1 MTKKSTYF
9 SNEPR
14 NSQLIEIL
22 NQISIQLIEV
32 KNESEIYKVLIGGI
46 KQILP
51 NTYFLISKLQSDDKN
66 FRIVESFGFENYF
79 NAIKKIVGKDPFLID
94 FPFKN
99 LTEEQFDAFESRK
112 IYHFPRGIYD
122 IVNGVINKTICVAIE
137 KLINISDLY
146 AISFC
151 VEKKYFGGI
160 SFFIPA
166 PVIKSG
172 IFNRETKLAI
182 ETISNQ
188 ASFLIQKLRDKKT
201 IEQKNEE
208 LSIRQTR
215 FNNLVSNLTDIVW
228 RANIDGSGIED
239 INNSFEKFYG
249 VSIVDFHKNPK
260 LWIELVHPED
270 RNIALESN
278 NNLFKAGSSSAEYRI
293 LKPDGSIIWLH
304 DRKSLIYDIAGN
316 PIEMGGIASDITQ
329 RKLLEE
335 ELKIKNYA
343 LDAAPVAVGL
353 SDLNGLLIF
362 ANKAFVNLWGFH
374 NQDEIIGK
382 HISTFATSADQVE
395 RVLKTIREGK
405 MYYGAGKTIR
415 PDGTKFD
422 SIISA
427 TLINFEERPRC
438 LMAMFTDIT
447 ELKLLETKLK
457 EKTEQLERV
466 NKTKDKFFNIIA
478 HDLRSPFNGILGF
491 SNLLSNE
498 YDELSDEQRKQYI
511 DILNYSVNN
520 MYKLLGN
527 LLNWARLQLG
537 TIDINIERINLKNL
551 VNDNIGIF
559 FSNAKGKNI
568 TILNL
573 VSEEMIIFADLE
585 SINTVLRN
593 LLNNAI
599 KFTPNGGKIFIDSFQ
614 NKNVI
619 EIAIKDTGVGMEQI
633 TIDNLFKLEEIKSTP
648 GTNNE
653 KGTGLGLLLCKEL
666 IEKNGGV
673 ISVESEPRK
682 GSTFKIKFLISNL
695 QH

>member
-1 MTKKSTYF
+1 M
-9 SNEPR
+9 
-14 NSQLIEIL
+14 
-22 NQISIQLIEV
+22 
-32 KNESEIYKVLIGGI
+32 
-46 KQILP
+46 
-51 NTYFLISKLQSDDKN
+51 
-66 FRIVESFGFENYF
+66 
-79 NAIKKIVGKDPFLID
+79 
-94 FPFKN
+94 
-99 LTEEQFDAFESRK
+99 
-112 IYHFPRGIYD
+112 
-122 IVNGVINKTICVAIE
+122 
-137 KLINISDLY
+137 
-146 AISFC
+146 
-151 VEKKYFGGI
+151 
-160 SFFIPA
+160 
-166 PVIKSG
+166 
-172 IFNRETKLAI
+172 
-182 ETISNQ
+182 
-188 ASFLIQKLRDKKT
+188 
-201 IEQKNEE
+201 
-208 LSIRQTR
+208 
-215 FNNLVSNLTDIVW
+215 
-228 RANIDGSGIED
+228 
-239 INNSFEKFYG
+239 
-249 VSIVDFHKNPK
+249 
-260 LWIELVHPED
+260 
-270 RNIALESN
+270 
-278 NNLFKAGSSSAEYRI
+278 
-293 LKPDGSIIWLH
+293 
-304 DRKSLIYDIAGN
+304 
-316 PIEMGGIASDITQ
+316 
-329 RKLLEE
+329 
-335 ELKIKNYA
+335 
-343 LDAAPVAVGL
+343 
-353 SDLNGLLIF
+353 
-362 ANKAFVNLWGFH
+362 NLWGFH

-682 GSTFKIKFLISNL
+682 GSTFKIKFPISNL